1 MSRKVNGIEQRAKPF
16 IGHGQD
22 RLGMRARGKPVLKT
36 PLAKSKSVS
45 LETPHFDALFEDFL
59 PYLIV
64 RLAYQLT
71 NDLIGVL
78 KREGVNLVRWR
89 ILAVLA
95 MSDGITISAIGER
108 AMIQQSALSRMLM
121 VMEAE
126 KHLTRRLRR
135 QDERCVEV
143 FLTDQGRKLFESLN
157 VVVRRR
163 QGRILKGFSRAEI
176 DGAFSFIKRMSSNLA
191 PKQVSGLES
200 S

>member
-1 MSRKVNGIEQRAKPF
+1 MPRKLHVEQRSKSF
-16 IGHGQD
+16 VSNGQD
-22 RLGMRARGKPVLKT
+22 RLGLRARGKPVLRT
-36 PLAKSKSVS
+36 PLKAKPAAVV
-45 LETPHFDALFEDFL
+45 PPAFDSMFEDFL

-71 NDLIGVL
+71 NDLIVDL
-78 KREGVNLVRWR
+78 KAEGVNLVRWR

-95 MSDGITISAIGER
+95 MADGSTVTEIGDR

-135 QDERCVEV
+135 EDGRCVEV
-143 FLTDQGRKLFESLN
+143 FLTDQGRKLFDSLN

-163 QGRILKGFSRAEI
+163 QSRILKGLSASEI
-176 DGAFSFIKRMSSNLA
+176 DAAFAFVKKMSANLR
-191 PKQVSGLES
+191 GRRTEGGS
-200 S
+200 SPR